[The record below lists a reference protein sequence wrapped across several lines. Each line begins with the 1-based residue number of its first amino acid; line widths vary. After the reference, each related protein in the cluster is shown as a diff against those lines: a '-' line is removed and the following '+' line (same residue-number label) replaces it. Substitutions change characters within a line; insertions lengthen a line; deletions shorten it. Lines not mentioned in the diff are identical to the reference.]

1 MTDAEIQ
8 KTDAWLAYREQRHE
22 KRKRSPF
29 TEKAQERILKK
40 LQALESQGQSIEE
53 MLWQSVECGWT
64 GIFPCKTVSSKPT
77 IVGSLTVA
85 SVEFEKT
92 QRYLA
97 EQKAEVVS
105 AERNAEIAQRLKEA
119 RARVEA
125 VRQANRVRLMTRRVT
140 A

>member
-1 MTDAEIQ
+1 MDIES
-8 KTDAWLAYREQRHE
+8 TDAWLAYRELRYA
-22 KRKRSPF
+22 KKSRAPF
-29 TEKAQERILKK
+29 TDKAKERILIK
-40 LQALESQGQSIEE
+40 LKALEAQGQSVEQ
-53 MLWQSVECGWT
+53 MLWQSVENGWT

-125 VRQANRVRLMTRRVT
+125 VRQANQVRLMTRRVT